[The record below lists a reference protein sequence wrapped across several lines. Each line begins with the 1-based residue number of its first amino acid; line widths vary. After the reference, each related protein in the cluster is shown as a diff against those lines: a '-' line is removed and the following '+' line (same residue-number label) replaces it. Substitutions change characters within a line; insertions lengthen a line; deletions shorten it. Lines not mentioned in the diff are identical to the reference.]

1 MSIAR
6 NVYSP
11 VVSDV
16 QDKDD
21 LFTTSEKMALERALE
36 ESQSLVKQSETVSAP
51 KAAGRPRSETSRQAI
66 LDATWKMLLHT
77 SVKDISIEAIAK
89 KANVGKTTI
98 YRWWPNKVSVI
109 LDAVNGQMMFPPSQ
123 VSGNSA
129 KELMIGQMERFGK
142 TLKGRTGR
150 IIAEVFAETQGSQE
164 LLEIYYK
171 NFMLQHEEIL
181 ANIVEQGKQSGEF
194 SPVADTALVVDMI
207 YGSVFYRLMSNP
219 DSIQPEFFDSLAIL
233 ALKVLSVY
241 KVAA

>member
-1 MSIAR
+1 MSVAQRAI
-6 NVYSP
+6 YSDAT
-11 VVSDV
+11 VTNDE
-16 QDKDD
+16 D
-21 LFTTSEKMALERALE
+21 LFTAAERLPNVKSEEKIAK
-36 ESQSLVKQSETVSAP
+36 S
-51 KAAGRPRSETSRQAI
+51 AGRPRSEASRQAI

-98 YRWWPNKVSVI
+98 YRWWPNKVSVV
-109 LDAVNGQMMFPPSQ
+109 LDAVNGQMMFPPAII
-123 VSGNSA
+123 SGHSA
-129 KELMIGQMERFGK
+129 KEMMIAQLERFGK

-150 IIAEVFAETQGSQE
+150 IITEVFAESQGSQD

-181 ANIVEQGKQSGEF
+181 ANIIEQGKESSEF
-194 SPVADTALVVDMI
+194 AMNADTALVVDMI

-219 DSIQPEFFDSLAIL
+219 ESIQPQFFDSLAVL
-233 ALKVLSVY
+233 GLKVLSTY